1 MEHEIIIC
9 KCESPEHQIIFSYF
23 LDNDIDR
30 EVYMIIHLRPESN
43 IFKRIW
49 IALKYIFGYKSKYG
63 DFDSMIIGQRDTYKL
78 VKILRYLNP
87 NIFNN

>member
-30 EVYMIIHLRPESN
+30 EVYMTIHLRPESN

-49 IALKYIFGYKSKYG
+49 IALKYIFGYRSKYG
-63 DFDSMIIGQRDTYKL
+63 DFDSMIISQRDAYKF
-78 VKILRYLNP
+78 VKIFRYLNP

>member
-30 EVYMIIHLRPESN
+30 EVYMTIHLRPESN
-43 IFKRIW
+43 IFKRMW
-49 IALKYIFGYKSKYG
+49 IALKYIFGYRSKYE
-63 DFDSMIIGQRDTYKL
+63 DFDNMIIGQRDVYKL

>member
-30 EVYMIIHLRPESN
+30 EVYMTIHLRPESN
-43 IFKRIW
+43 IFKRVW
-49 IALKYIFGYKSKYG
+49 IALKYIFGYRSKYG
-63 DFDSMIIGQRDTYKL
+63 DFDSMIIGQRDAYKL